1 MVSAKIALSN
11 NNMQKFGLLSI
22 PTCVLHSLPITT
34 VTNGSEPPTVVD
46 TGCVGTSNYLT
57 DIRAEDPPPPTITF
71 IPYAD
76 GEIKV
81 HSITKADFLTDY

>member
-1 MVSAKIALSN
+1 MY
-11 NNMQKFGLLSI
+11 
-22 PTCVLHSLPITT
+22 SLPITT

-46 TGCVGTSNYLT
+46 TGSTGCVGTSHYLT

-81 HSITKADFLTDY
+81 HTIIKADFFHLLLINSRNLTSEKALKNLDNLGFP